1 MHLRAMALASTA
13 AFVGMLAFAVPASAH
28 ITVSAPGATKGGLDT
43 VITFRVPT
51 ESAKALTTGL
61 KVQLPTSTP
70 IADVLVQ
77 AQPGWTHV
85 QKSVKLATP
94 IKTDDGEI
102 TEAVSEIDWSAD
114 PGNGIKP
121 GEFGTF
127 VVIAGQLPDAPQI
140 TFKAIQTY
148 SDGSQVAWIEVPAP
162 GSNAEPEHPA
172 PTLNLAAAATGAN
185 STGPTVS
192 ASSAPVSSGSKTSS
206 QTGAVVIASIAL
218 VLAALALAG
227 LAVVV
232 TRGRRAT
239 P

>member
-1 MHLRAMALASTA
+1 M
-13 AFVGMLAFAVPASAH
+13 
-28 ITVSAPGATKGGLDT
+28 
-43 VITFRVPT
+43 ITFRVPT

-61 KVQLPTSTP
+61 KLQLPTSTP

-77 AQPGWTHV
+77 AQPGWTHT

-102 TEAVSEIDWSAD
+102 TEAVSEIDWSAE

-121 GEFGTF
+121 GEFGAF

-140 TFKAIQTY
+140 TFKAIQDY

-172 PTLNLAAAATGAN
+172 PTLNLAAAGSAGAA
-185 STGPTVS
+185 SSAAPTVS
-192 ASSAPVSSGSKTSS
+192 ASSAPVSSDAKSSS
-206 QTGAVVIASIAL
+206 QTGAVVIAGIAL
-218 VLAALALAG
+218 ALAALALAG
-227 LAVVV
+227 LAVVF

-239 P
+239 R